1 MGLLWGL
8 DVQKELLLLLLLLN
22 FTSNL
27 LWTFLNHSV
36 FVMSANWDHTYTL
49 FCNLLLDLVFFQA
62 STYRQTSSFSHN
74 ISETPHDGHCDSK
87 CIFALHVT
95 AAATAIRRVWYV
107 YKWATLY
114 LWKLRKTNQMRKAKA
129 VYSKGET
136 TWSLAFC
143 RNWKAGRG
151 VEELSGG
158 RTGGLQVCPDWTL
171 LACSSSRLTGIRL
184 SYLLGVHM

>member
-1 MGLLWGL
+1 
-8 DVQKELLLLLLLLN
+8 
-22 FTSNL
+22 
-27 LWTFLNHSV
+27 
-36 FVMSANWDHTYTL
+36 MSANWDHTYTL

-129 VYSKGET
+129 VYKGET

-158 RTGGLQVCPDWTL
+158 RTGGLQVCPDWTVGLQQLQANWNQAILFVRATYVAFSGWSWVGSRDKDYRSCHL
-171 LACSSSRLTGIRL
+171 LIKSWAFGAAFYRIS
-184 SYLLGVHM
+184 V